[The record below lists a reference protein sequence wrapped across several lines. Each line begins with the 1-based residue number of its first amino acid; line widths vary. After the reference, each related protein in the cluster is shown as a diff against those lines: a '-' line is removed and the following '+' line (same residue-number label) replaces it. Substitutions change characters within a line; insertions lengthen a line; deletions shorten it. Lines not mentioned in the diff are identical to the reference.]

1 MQTIVLAL
9 NGEAIPL
16 KNLSVTPSMMFQD
29 KDQSGQSS
37 STAVAEQGIK
47 PKELRI
53 TGILPFTEKKA
64 LTRLF
69 ALAEAKDGGNLKRY
83 RVANMTAQAINFR
96 IGTFTN
102 SIDASKIEG
111 KQAWQITFTLREHLS
126 VSEKREARANGK
138 VAAKKQGAAAG
149 AGKNG
154 KAGTGA
160 QEEPEKLTWFE
171 EKVLKPVN
179 EMLADSE

>member
-53 TGILPFTEKKA
+53 TGILPFTESKA

-138 VAAKKQGAAAG
+138 ITAKKQGGAS

-154 KAGTGA
+154 KAGAGV
-160 QEEPEKLTWFE
+160 EEEKITLNWFE
-171 EKVLKPVN
+171 ENMLKPTDDY
-179 EMLADSE
+179 LASLE